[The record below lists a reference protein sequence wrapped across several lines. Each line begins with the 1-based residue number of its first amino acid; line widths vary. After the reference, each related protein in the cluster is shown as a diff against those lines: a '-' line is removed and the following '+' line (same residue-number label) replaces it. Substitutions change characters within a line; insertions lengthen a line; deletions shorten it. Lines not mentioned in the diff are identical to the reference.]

1 MLFSRQG
8 PDSAMAVRDTRW
20 LTLEVCREFQ
30 RGTCSRVDTECKFAH
45 PPKSCQVENGRVIA
59 CFDSLKD
66 RCTRENC
73 KYLHPPAHLK
83 TQLEINGRNNLIQQ
97 KNAAM
102 LAHQMQFAAVAGVLP
117 GSQLPPVQWHHLYST
132 GGEDCGRPATKL
144 WNLSAR
150 NPALAMQMFP
160 VSPGLPTTQSAASS
174 PFNPYLAPVSPAMS
188 LVSATDLSL
197 GNPVLLSGSPTVPSG
212 PVNSGPSNQAQQA
225 SGSKLVRADRL
236 EVCREFQRGNCSRG
250 ESECRFAHPAEST
263 AVDSADNTVTVC
275 MDHVKGRCSR
285 DKCKYFHP
293 PLHLQAKLKA
303 SQQAAQQHQHQ
314 HQHQAAAAAAAQA
327 AAAAMA
333 LPPGFLAPLPKR
345 AALDKANGAT
355 AMFSPS
361 VLHYQQALASMQL
374 QQQATFL
381 PPDPSQWHEY
391 AHMMGRTYG
400 RLSQGTV
407 LCMPPTTS
415 LDCATSVASRDQASI
430 WITQSAVQPMMSEN
444 GLPTHP
450 HYHMRIPMIPGPAG
464 SPVSATASP
473 NSSLPFVTSSSANQ
487 SADTLTI
494 CRDFKSGHC
503 TRPNCRFL
511 HLLEDHVEIVED
523 RVTVCRDAAKGKC
536 SRPLCKYYHPPAAN
550 SHAAAAA
557 AAAAQSGLLQFA
569 C

>member
-333 LPPGFLAPLPKR
+333 QSAAVQSLKRPLEATFDLALPPGFLAPLPKR

-415 LDCATSVASRDQASI
+415 LD
-430 WITQSAVQPMMSEN
+430 
-444 GLPTHP
+444 
-450 HYHMRIPMIPGPAG
+450 
-464 SPVSATASP
+464 
-473 NSSLPFVTSSSANQ
+473 
-487 SADTLTI
+487 
-494 CRDFKSGHC
+494 
-503 TRPNCRFL
+503 
-511 HLLEDHVEIVED
+511 HVEIVED

>member
-1 MLFSRQG
+1 
-8 PDSAMAVRDTRW
+8 
-20 LTLEVCREFQ
+20 
-30 RGTCSRVDTECKFAH
+30 
-45 PPKSCQVENGRVIA
+45 
-59 CFDSLKD
+59 
-66 RCTRENC
+66 
-73 KYLHPPAHLK
+73 
-83 TQLEINGRNNLIQQ
+83 
-97 KNAAM
+97 M

-117 GSQLPPVQWHHLYST
+117 GSQLPP
-132 GGEDCGRPATKL
+132 
-144 WNLSAR
+144 
-150 NPALAMQMFP
+150 MQMFP

-197 GNPVLLSGSPTVPSG
+197 GNPVLLSGSPTVSSG
-212 PVNSGPSNQAQQA
+212 PVHSGPSNQAQQA

-314 HQHQAAAAAAAQA
+314 HQHQAAAAAAQA

-381 PPDPSQWHEY
+381 PP
-391 AHMMGRTYG
+391 
-400 RLSQGTV
+400 GTV

-415 LDCATSVASRDQASI
+415 LV
-430 WITQSAVQPMMSEN
+430 
-444 GLPTHP
+444 
-450 HYHMRIPMIPGPAG
+450 PMIPGPVG

-487 SADTLTI
+487 SADTLII

-536 SRPLCKYYHPPAAN
+536 SRPLCKYYHPPAAS
-550 SHAAAAA
+550 SHAAAAAA